1 MKKLL
6 LTLAAIA
13 MLSVAALA
21 QQENFIKVSA
31 LPSAA
36 RQNVKTYYPT
46 TTIVSASKMV
56 WNGKTSYKA
65 AMDDGSFMFF
75 DASGRWNMARSYDGL
90 PDKFIPA
97 KTRKYVSDYHEG
109 QLIVEIQKLSKTY
122 IITLSDQTKLQFYHN
137 GNFYGF
143 R

>member
-6 LTLAAIA
+6 LTLAAVVVLA
-13 MLSVAALA
+13 AGALA
-21 QQENFIKVSA
+21 QENFIKVSS

-46 TTIVSASKMV
+46 ATIVSASKMV
-56 WNGKTSYKA
+56 WNGKTSFKA
-65 AMDDGSFMFF
+65 AMDNGSYMFF

-90 PDKFIPA
+90 PDKFLPA
-97 KTRKYVSDYHEG
+97 KVRKYVSDYHEG
-109 QLIVEIQKLSKTY
+109 QLIVEVQKLSKTY
-122 IITLSDQTKLQFYHN
+122 IITLSDETKLQFYHN

-143 R
+143 K